1 MADSNIT
8 KKALSAS
15 LKALMTKMPYTK
27 ISVGDIC
34 DGCEMNRKSF
44 YYHFKDKQD
53 LINWIFDTELSER
66 AENARSADLLRD
78 METLF
83 EYLYDNKAFYKKAF
97 GIEGQNSLS
106 EHFRDILRPAFRNL
120 LQGAMNTENVS
131 DFQIDFLTD
140 GILCAIK
147 RWLSAADCVP
157 PHELS
162 AQLRACILTT
172 ATHVCGNIDL

>member
-106 EHFRDILRPAFRNL
+106 EH
-120 LQGAMNTENVS
+120 VS